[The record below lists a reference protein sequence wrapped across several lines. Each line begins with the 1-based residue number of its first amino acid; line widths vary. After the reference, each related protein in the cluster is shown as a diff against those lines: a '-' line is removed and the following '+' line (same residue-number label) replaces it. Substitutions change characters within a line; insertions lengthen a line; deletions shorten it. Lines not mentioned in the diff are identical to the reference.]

1 MQSPWTSSSCLA
13 WRSCISADDEVYLCA
28 HVTDIAAE
36 PWPELLLLKL
46 LSSTFALKNALY
58 MPRNAIESLY

>member
-1 MQSPWTSSSCLA
+1 MGGMNHQKSLW
-13 WRSCISADDEVYLCA
+13 
-28 HVTDIAAE
+28 AAE
-36 PWPELLLLKL
+36 LWPELLLVKL